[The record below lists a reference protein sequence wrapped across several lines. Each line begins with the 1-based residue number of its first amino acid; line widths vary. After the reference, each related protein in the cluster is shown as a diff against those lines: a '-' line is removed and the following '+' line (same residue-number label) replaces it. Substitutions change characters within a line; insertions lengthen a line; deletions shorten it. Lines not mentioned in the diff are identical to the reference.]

1 MLTVLFIGLFVML
14 EKRLELYVEQL
25 DVDKKLKQFIK
36 EILILESDS
45 HDEIFNYTKIYEDK
59 IEKFIRED

>member
-1 MLTVLFIGLFVML
+1 ML

>member
-1 MLTVLFIGLFVML
+1 MFIGLFVML

-36 EILILESDS
+36 EILILESDRR
-45 HDEIFNYTKIYEDK
+45 DEIFKYTKIYEDK
-59 IEKFIRED
+59 IDKCIRDD

>member
-1 MLTVLFIGLFVML
+1 ML

-36 EILILESDS
+36 EILILESDRR
-45 HDEIFNYTKIYEDK
+45 DEIFKYTKIYEDK
-59 IEKFIRED
+59 IDKCIRDD